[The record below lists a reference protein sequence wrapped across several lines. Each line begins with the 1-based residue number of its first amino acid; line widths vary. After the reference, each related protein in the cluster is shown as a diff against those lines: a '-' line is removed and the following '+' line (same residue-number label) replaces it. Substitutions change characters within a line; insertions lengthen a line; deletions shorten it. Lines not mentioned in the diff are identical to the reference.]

1 MAHIYMLAG
10 NQYLQGC
17 IKLLQAPT
25 CGGIK
30 RRSVDDFDED
40 LEPETVTTSLT
51 INMSGATD
59 GDQNEQQNG
68 PADDVCINK
77 GGFYGLLT
85 FMAVSLVIAVLASAF
100 MFMRARKSR
109 MPLDERDLYYKEKN
123 CSHNPAFR
131 G

>member
-1 MAHIYMLAG
+1 M
-10 NQYLQGC
+10 
-17 IKLLQAPT
+17 
-25 CGGIK
+25 
-30 RRSVDDFDED
+30 
-40 LEPETVTTSLT
+40 EPETVTTSLT

-59 GDQNEQQNG
+59 DDQNEQQNG
-68 PADDVCINK
+68 STDDVCINK

-85 FMAVSLVIAVLASAF
+85 FMAVSLLIAVLASGI